1 VDTIKMK
8 EVHRKLIEAMNTH
21 DANRVDMIFA
31 DNYIVHEGFDDDLTE
46 RSYSV
51 SKEMIRGAIG
61 NPLRGIPDK
70 KIELQFQIAENDLVM
85 SYCVS
90 NATHTEIWGGRKPS
104 GKPVRYVNTFIS
116 KLNEDYKI
124 IEHWV
129 YFDAFGAFMQSGVI

>member
-1 VDTIKMK
+1 MDTIKMK

-21 DANRVDMIFA
+21 DANKVDMIFA

-70 KIELQFQIAENDLVM
+70 KSNCSFRLQRTIL
-85 SYCVS
+85 
-90 NATHTEIWGGRKPS
+90 
-104 GKPVRYVNTFIS
+104 
-116 KLNEDYKI
+116 
-124 IEHWV
+124 
-129 YFDAFGAFMQSGVI
+129 